1 MNSEFYIYNNE
12 AISVVV
18 LAGLMKTV
26 KSLDVA
32 RVFIVLPLLLDDRI
46 IRKLAYSYNSI
57 DDFFE
62 DNAKLL
68 VRFNERYLELLPIT
82 LNSINILNESK
93 TIKILND
100 KIIHIENNKFDLN
113 QDFGIRA
120 NKILNVIPNF
130 SILLGMQSTDLL
142 YKNLKVQI

>member
-18 LAGLMKTV
+18 FAGLMKIV

-46 IRKLAYSYNSI
+46 VRKLSYSYNSM
-57 DDFFE
+57 DDFFD

-68 VRFNERYLELLPIT
+68 VGFNERYLELLPIT
-82 LNSINILNESK
+82 LNTINILNESK

-100 KIIHIENNKFDLN
+100 KIIYIENNKFDFN
-113 QDFGIRA
+113 HDFGIRA
-120 NKILNVIPNF
+120 NKIVSVILNF
-130 SILLGMQSTDLL
+130 SVLLGMQSTDLL